1 MSRERWRLLPFNN
14 EVSGRQL
21 ALSETLTG
29 GLETPSLYWYEAA
42 QPALILG
49 AAQQPSILDLQ
60 TSREAGYT
68 VYKRTSGGA
77 LVMTGPGFL
86 CLDVALPPYSVLA
99 SRDVTRAY
107 EWFGECWVEALARLG
122 VSSYLVDPAEARQE
136 RLGLNYLSEAEQ
148 LVKLVCFGT
157 ISSYEVA
164 SLDARKLVGLAQ
176 VKRRGASLLQA
187 GFHRRWPGSEF
198 ARVLDLPAEKRP
210 GLVSDLAKRAVGLE
224 DVAGRSIPYPA
235 IIEAFEVSLR
245 EQFDIELVPGDW
257 TGEELARA
265 AELQQEKFSPLI

>member
-49 AAQQPSILDLQ
+49 AAQQPAILDLEL
-60 TSREAGYT
+60 SRQAGYT

-77 LVMTGPGFL
+77 LVMAGPGFL

-107 EWFGECWVEALARLG
+107 QWFGECWVDTLARLG
-122 VSSYLVDPAEARQE
+122 VWSYLVQPWEARQAK
-136 RLGLNYLSEAEQ
+136 LDLDSASETGQ

-164 SLDARKLVGLAQ
+164 SEDGRKLVGLAQ

-187 GFHRRWPGSEF
+187 GFHWHWPGAEF
-198 ARVLDLPAEKRP
+198 ARLLALPDEKRP
-210 GLVSDLAKRAVGLE
+210 GLVADLAKRAVGLE
-224 DVAGRSIPYPA
+224 EVAGRTIGFA
-235 IIEAFEVSLR
+235 ELTAAFEASLR
-245 EQFDIELVPGDW
+245 EMFDIELVPGDW
-257 TGEELARA
+257 TEEELARSF
-265 AELQQEKFSPLI
+265 ELQQEKFSPLT